1 MFFFNNGR
9 GRVQR
14 KSNALGFFHLIHQL
28 FLVLIYKTV
37 LTGPLNNE
45 ALMTDR
51 IANSFSLANF
61 FLANELIIEEN
72 FIIFFPVHFQTIK
85 ESGRNMVVS
94 RDNYCNSFA
103 FSLKD
108 TLQKDKVVGN
118 GCYFIQI
125 EYCLT
130 NMAKQQSH
138 LRGTIDSRKSIKE
151 NKCF

>member
-1 MFFFNNGR
+1 MFFFNTGR

-61 FLANELIIEEN
+61 SLANELIIEEN
-72 FIIFFPVHFQTIK
+72 FIIFSQFTF
-85 ESGRNMVVS
+85 R
-94 RDNYCNSFA
+94 
-103 FSLKD
+103 
-108 TLQKDKVVGN
+108 
-118 GCYFIQI
+118 
-125 EYCLT
+125 
-130 NMAKQQSH
+130 QSKNQE
-138 LRGTIDSRKSIKE
+138 GT
-151 NKCF
+151 